1 MAKSVILVPADF
13 RVESVQKYAELN
25 KTYEDSGLAVS
36 EFYGSLNPSPFGVT
50 KNPKNLKKV
59 DLEGLE
65 AYHAELKRYGFE
77 FNYILN
83 FLCLGGREFS
93 LEGTRSVLEYVG
105 QLYRL
110 GIRRFTVAN
119 PVIAKAMSI
128 TFPDIKI
135 SISVVQNT
143 GTKLKL
149 RTYAGIDA
157 VDRVYVSED
166 MIRDFTAIRS
176 LREEAEK
183 LGIGLATL
191 LNSFCLIDC
200 PYKVNHANVDG
211 HLVDQCSQDMTH
223 YFYAWCSLQKLEHP
237 REILR
242 LQAIRPEEIGIFEEA
257 GITAFKIAGRELK
270 DPDFLKTAEGYM
282 RRSFE
287 GNLMDLLAV
296 YSDNFFRE
304 IYSIDNRA
312 LDGRLL
318 EMKAAG
324 ARCRDHCNC
333 EGCDICG
340 KYLSAVTVNEEQLGR
355 YREIFRKS
363 YDRYTE
369 QVKALGVG
377 NEEYGANG

>member
-1 MAKSVILVPADF
+1 MKKSVILVPADF
-13 RVESVQKYAELN
+13 RTDSVKKYAELN
-25 KTYEDSGLAVS
+25 KKHEDSGLVVS

-59 DLEGLE
+59 DFETLE
-65 AYHAELKRYGFE
+65 AYNAELKKYGFE

-83 FLCLGGREFS
+83 FLCYGGREFS
-93 LEGTRSVLEYVG
+93 FEGTKSILEYVG
-105 QLYRL
+105 KLYEI

-128 TFPDIKI
+128 MFPEIRI

-143 GTKLKL
+143 STKLKL
-149 RTYAGIDA
+149 RTYAGIEA

-166 MIRDFTAIRS
+166 MIRDFTAIQA
-176 LREEAEK
+176 LHEEAEK
-183 LGIGLATL
+183 MGVELATL

-211 HLVDQCSQDMTH
+211 HLVDQCAQDMTH
-223 YFYAWCSLQKLEHP
+223 YFYAWCSLQKLQHP

-242 LQAIRPEEIGIFEEA
+242 LQAIRPEEIAMFEQA
-257 GITAFKIAGRELK
+257 GVTAFKIAGRELIS
-270 DPDFLKTAEGYM
+270 PDFLKTADVYM
-282 RRSFE
+282 SRHLE

-304 IYSIDNRA
+304 IYHVDNRA
-312 LDGRLL
+312 LDGRLQ
-318 EMKAAG
+318 EMKDKKV
-324 ARCRDHCNC
+324 RCRDHSNC
-333 EGCDICG
+333 ENCNICE
-340 KYLSAVTVNEEQLGR
+340 KYLPAVTVNQEQLGR
-355 YREIFRKS
+355 YRKMFQDS

-369 QVKALGVG
+369 QVLGLGVG
-377 NEEYGANG
+377 GKDEG